1 MPLLREGCGIGNI
14 RGSASHYQ
22 HVGQFRGTLS
32 GGTDPAIAL
41 KSYAYKG
48 LHERRA
54 EQAVG
59 LQRRAE
65 REDPAWL
72 DVLQTE
78 SSQRRQPNR
87 LACRL

>member
-1 MPLLREGCGIGNI
+1 MGNI

-22 HVGQFRGTLS
+22 HAGQFRGTLP
-32 GGTDPAIAL
+32 GGTDPAIPL
-41 KSYAYKG
+41 KSCAYKG
-48 LHERRA
+48 LHERRAKLRA